1 VKEEVK
7 MQAALRPGLLA
18 FGFALLIAVPV
29 VSQQAAEDPEAGVES
44 RTIIVDGD
52 ERSYHVYRPQGEA
65 KPPYP
70 IVIVLHGGYG
80 QGIRMR
86 RVGFEPVADREGF
99 AVVYPDGNGRGWNDG
114 RLGARIVARCDGAD
128 DIAFFDDLIAALVEE
143 GLANPRRIYVT
154 GASNGGIMSYRIA
167 CDLSDRVAAV
177 APVIGNMP
185 ADRVELCT
193 PSRSVPVFAINGT
206 EDPLVHYE
214 GGGIGE
220 EPWYIGGKLLSVEY
234 SLVLWRRL
242 NGCTVEHGTRALPDA
257 EPEDQTR
264 TTEMVWNECAGGTE
278 VRLYRVDGGGHT
290 WHGLGR
296 TLPPERLERTGPI
309 GLDFNGAEEI
319 WRFFKRFQLASD
331 PGPRRPRESSSARE
345 TGPAPVVFLH
355 GWLMS
360 PFLWSEQ
367 LEALCE
373 ERRCL
378 AVAQP
383 GHRVPGF
390 DEPYTMTRWAERL
403 HRQLRSSDLEP
414 AVLVGHSM
422 GGMLAMEYA
431 RRYPDAVLGL
441 GLVGTTDTPGRPE
454 VVPGIAQQLAGW
466 NEEIATGWASF
477 LIGSSFREAN
487 PEWLAEFQDHVARS
501 DREWLPNLME
511 AIQRR
516 DDLTGFTPTIGVPT
530 TVIHCRSDGAVPF
543 AQGEALAGRIPGAE
557 LAAID
562 DCGHAAPME
571 QPQATT
577 EALAKLLA
585 RVDAELERSGE
596 DPPGDQ

>member
-1 VKEEVK
+1 
-7 MQAALRPGLLA
+7 MFSLA
-18 FGFALLIAVPV
+18 MVAPATA
-29 VSQQAAEDPEAGVES
+29 QQAAQDPEAGVES
-44 RTIIVDGD
+44 RTIVVDGD
-52 ERSYHVYRPQGEA
+52 ERSYHLYPPQGEA
-65 KPPYP
+65 EPPYP
-70 IVIVLHGGYG
+70 VVFVLHGGYG

-86 RVGFEPVADREGF
+86 RVGFEPIADREGF

-114 RLGARIVARCDGAD
+114 RLGARIIARSDGAD

-143 GLANPRRIYVT
+143 GLADPRRIFMT
-154 GASNGGIMSYRIA
+154 GASNGGIMSYRVA
-167 CDLSDRVAAV
+167 CDMSDRVAAV

-185 ADRVELCT
+185 ASRVELCT

-206 EDPLVHYE
+206 EDPLIHYE

-220 EPWYIGGKLLSVEY
+220 EPWFIGGDLLSVED
-234 SLVLWRRL
+234 SVALWRRL
-242 NGCTVEHGTRALPDA
+242 NGCSVEHGTRALPDT
-257 EPEDQTR
+257 EPEDRTR
-264 TTEMVWNECAGGTE
+264 TTEMVWNECAGGAE
-278 VRLYRVDGGGHT
+278 VRLFRVNGGGHI

-296 TLPPERLERTGPI
+296 FPSPERLERAGAI
-309 GLDFNGAEEI
+309 GLDFGGAEEI
-319 WRFFKRFQLASD
+319 WGFFERFRLASD
-331 PGPRRPRESSSARE
+331 PGPRRPRGSSVRKK
-345 TGPAPVVFLH
+345 PAAAPLVFLH

-360 PFLWSEQ
+360 PFMWSEQ

-383 GHRVPGF
+383 GHRVQGF
-390 DEPYTMTRWAERL
+390 DEPYTMTNWAERL
-403 HRQLRSSDLEP
+403 HRQLRNSDLEP

-431 RRYPDAVLGL
+431 RQYPDAVLGL
-441 GLVGTTDTPGRPE
+441 GLVGTTDTPGQPG

-466 NEEIATGWASF
+466 NDEIATGWASF
-477 LIGSSFREAN
+477 LIGSSFLEAK
-487 PEWLAEFQDHVARS
+487 PEWLPEFQDHVARS

-516 DDLTGFTPTIGVPT
+516 DDLTGFTPSIAVPT

-557 LAAID
+557 LAAIE

-571 QPQATT
+571 QPEATT
-577 EALAKLLA
+577 EALAKLLS
-585 RVDAELERSGE
+585 RVDIEAQRASE
-596 DPPGDQ
+596 DPLRSQ